1 MNEYKQIIAEILKK
15 QYKPIYFLMGEEAF
29 FIDKIIEVI
38 ENNILTEDEKGF
50 NFMTLYGRDVSMDE
64 IISHAKRFPLM
75 SDYQL
80 IIVKEAQE
88 LSRSIDKIESYLGQM
103 QPTTILV
110 FAFKYKTLD
119 KRKKYT
125 KIISEKG
132 VLFESKKLYDNH
144 VESWIIQTL
153 KESKYGIEPKASA
166 MLVEFLGTDLGK
178 VNNELEKLK
187 IILPS
192 GSTITAHDIEQNIGI
207 SKDYNVFELRKA
219 IGERDEIKSYKI
231 IEYFAQNPKDNPMV
245 VITAQIFSFF
255 VQLLQYH
262 GLKDKSST
270 NVASSLKINPFFVKD
285 YEKAAKNYPMKKVSY
300 IIDTLKTI
308 DAKSKGLG
316 AQNMSQHDLLKELLI
331 HIYNHKM

>member
-1 MNEYKQIIAEILKK
+1 
-15 QYKPIYFLMGEEAF
+15 MGEEAF

>member
-1 MNEYKQIIAEILKK
+1 VNEYKQIIAEILKK